1 MACIASIT
9 FRSCCNN
16 LVTYVDTC
24 WQVALPLVGDI
35 YTDQNNNCWEVI
47 DLTGAGC
54 TNTTYS
60 VTSWVS
66 FSGSPTTCAQ
76 CLIDNPGVT
85 CPTLNVSN
93 TYDLCVYWQ
102 NTGTNILYRVNT
114 VNGTPINTLY
124 WTRIFGDGYT
134 TTGCTGGVTAS
145 SQWTGNIVASTGPVS
160 QLATTSSGWDASEI
174 SATLYNV
181 DFSANTP
188 DQTFLNVSNG
198 SQFVVCG
205 PSFNELVT
213 VYVAQCAASNDTPC
227 PDPTPTP
234 TETPTPTVTPTIT
247 ETPTLTPTET
257 PTPTVTPTVTPT
269 ITETPTLTPTVTP
282 TPSIPGIVG
291 QFIDCDSGSVFRF
304 AGALQALTLG
314 SVYLITGSTE
324 FEGCATY
331 TADTNTGPLFTADG
345 VTFTEIIDC
354 ADTVCPR
361 VGKKAALLLKCG
373 TGTVFYGLID
383 EDTAFI
389 GATYIYNGD
398 CYYFEEF
405 SGPGGPYL
413 EGPISDNCET
423 CYPTPTPAVSPTPTP
438 TNSVFFT
445 CANVTYC
452 LDTQLDILSGLT
464 GNYTWYGGYYN
475 CYPYYEGGGV
485 EYGIIFFNGTSW
497 CLSTYLGGP
506 CIIRGAYPC
515 LSTCP
520 DLDGNVFTVGACGTP
535 PAPAVNCDIV
545 DFNAY
550 FDCQITPTPSVGIS
564 CDVVGFSLSA
574 MTLTPTPTPSGQ
586 YCNSVGIDFTLSA
599 YTPSN
604 NVTPTPTPTITP
616 TIPVT
621 FSGSATF
628 EVIQNQFICAS
639 VKVLLDESTGTE
651 YYTSDQL
658 AFNGA
663 PIVTGITIAA
673 TINGQ
678 NLCVTYVRND
688 SNVSSNSTVQNIF
701 GIYGSYAA
709 CSNIPSPTPTTSVT
723 PTVTITPTTTTTP
736 TITPTITV
744 TPTVTKTP
752 GLTQSPTPS
761 ITATITPTP
770 SITTTITPTPSITP
784 TITPSPMTYVYVYE
798 SCQPLQFNPYLN
810 NQIIQT
816 IQVPTI
822 QINQTFKDSLGNCW
836 TYLGQFVSSYVPPI
850 NVVATSWDGNY
861 FTTIGTIIYSNCSE
875 CINGI
880 PTTTSQVTI
889 NNDNTITGQPDFCG
903 GYSKTETTLKVTNFD
918 SDGAQT
924 ITSVDITV
932 QISLEVN
939 DCLGTNYETIFLTI
953 PAGSSF
959 VTQNFTSYNL
969 EECPIDGNCS
979 AVTKT
984 VFSVV
989 SITPSTVT
997 KSPSSQY

>member
-1 MACIASIT
+1 MACFYYNVTIDSADLLASDDGLVYIDYFVCTAGTPSTRTYNTAGT
-9 FRSCCNN
+9 FIDDYCNEDSAGTPN
-16 LVTYVDTC
+16 IYI
-24 WQVALPLVGDI
+24 LVGGVPQVPI
-35 YTDQNNNCWEVI
+35 S
-47 DLTGAGC
+47 
-54 TNTTYS
+54 TT
-60 VTSWVS
+60 
-66 FSGSPTTCAQ
+66 
-76 CLIDNPGVT
+76 
-85 CPTLNVSN
+85 SN
-93 TYDLCVYWQ
+93 S
-102 NTGTNILYRVNT
+102 
-114 VNGTPINTLY
+114 GTP
-124 WTRIFGDGYT
+124 
-134 TTGCTGGVTAS
+134 CGV
-145 SQWTGNIVASTGPVS
+145 
-160 QLATTSSGWDASEI
+160 
-174 SATLYNV
+174 
-181 DFSANTP
+181 
-188 DQTFLNVSNG
+188 
-198 SQFVVCG
+198 
-205 PSFNELVT
+205 
-213 VYVAQCAASNDTPC
+213 
-227 PDPTPTP
+227 TPTP
-234 TETPTPTVTPTIT
+234 
-247 ETPTLTPTET
+247 TPTLTPTPTPNQSPT
-257 PTPTVTPTVTPT
+257 PTPTITPTQTSSASPVIGSGYFGTTTDIACAGSLSGISVIFTANTNNFCTATSLTGNTFASQVTGNYYLVYNSQIIQISLTQFSNVVSVISVGCTTCPTPTPTPTTTQTPTPT
-269 ITETPTLTPTVTP
+269 ITSTPPV
-282 TPSIPGIVG
+282 PGIVV
-291 QFIDCDSGSVFRF
+291 QFIDCDSGSIFRF
-304 AGALQALTLG
+304 AGALQSLTPG

-331 TADTNTGPLFTADG
+331 TANTNTGPLFNADG

-361 VGKKAALLLKCG
+361 VGKKAALLLRCG
-373 TGTVFYGLID
+373 TGTVFYALID
-383 EDTAFI
+383 EDTSFP
-389 GATYIYNGD
+389 GATYIYNGV

-445 CANVTYC
+445 CENVTYC

-475 CYPYYEGGGV
+475 CYPYYEGGGSQ
-485 EYGIIFFNGTSW
+485 YGIIFFNGTSW

-515 LSTCP
+515 RSTCP
-520 DLDGNVFTVGACGTP
+520 DLDGNVFTVGACPPPPTP
-535 PAPAVNCDIV
+535 PVDCDIL
-545 DFNAY
+545 DFTAY

-564 CDVVGFSLSA
+564 CDVIGFSLSA

-639 VKVLLDESTGTE
+639 VKVLLDESTGIE
-651 YYTSDQL
+651 YYTSDAL
-658 AFNGA
+658 IFEGT
-663 PIVTGITIAA
+663 PIVIGITIAA
-673 TINGQ
+673 VLNGE

-688 SNVSSNSTVQNIF
+688 SNLSSNSTVQNIF

-723 PTVTITPTTTTTP
+723 PTSTVTPTTTSTP
-736 TITPTITV
+736 TITPTSTV

-761 ITATITPTP
+761 ITA
-770 SITTTITPTPSITP
+770 SITPTPSITP

-816 IQVPTI
+816 LQVPSI
-822 QINQTFKDSLGNCW
+822 EINQRFKDNLGNCW
-836 TYLGQFVSSYVPPI
+836 TYLGQFVSNYVAPI
-850 NVVATSWDGNY
+850 NVVATSWNGNY
-861 FTTIGTIIYSNCSE
+861 FTSIGTIVYSNCSE

-903 GYSKTETTLKVTNFD
+903 GYSKTETTLKVTNFN
-918 SDGAQT
+918 SDGLQV